1 VRTFTPKAADI
12 TRQWHVVDAEGAVLG
27 RMASEISR
35 VLRGKHKPT
44 YAPHVDTGDFVIV
57 VNADKVVVTANKAEN
72 KEYIRHTGYPGGIK
86 RVSYRD
92 QLSTHP
98 DRIIKAAVK
107 GMLPKGRLGRQMM
120 GKLKIYAGPTHPHA
134 AQQPRALELP
144 TARRA

>member
-35 VLRGKHKPT
+35 ILRGKHKPT

-57 VNADKVVVTANKAEN
+57 VNADKVVVTAGKVEN

-86 RVSYRD
+86 RVSYRE
-92 QLSTHP
+92 QLDAHP

-107 GMLPKGRLGRQMM
+107 GMLPKGRLGRQMIA
-120 GKLKIYAGPTHPHA
+120 KLKIYAGPTHPHA
-134 AQQPRALELP
+134 AQQPRSLDLP